1 METENQNRNQNTN
14 SDTNQFGSDSAKEKQ
29 KEFNENLTENLTNQS
44 DTQLNDSA
52 SRLPSSK
59 DVASDTGYKQNEAE
73 EMSGEVTRKH
83 REEDMEKGGDKGDK
97 DVSINES
104 GNIQDEN
111 TIVENTKERATLEHT
126 TRSVV

>member
-1 METENQNRNQNTN
+1 METENQNKIPG
-14 SDTNQFGSDSAKEKQ
+14 TNQFGSDSAKEKQ
-29 KEFNENLTENLTNQS
+29 KEYNDNLENQS
-44 DTQLNDSA
+44 DTQINDSA

-59 DVASDTGYKQNEAE
+59 DVGSDTGYKQNEAA
-73 EMSGEVTRKH
+73 EMSGEVTRKS
-83 REEDMEKGGDKGDK
+83 REEDMEKGGEKGDK

-111 TIVENTKERATLEHT
+111 TIVENTKERATLDHT